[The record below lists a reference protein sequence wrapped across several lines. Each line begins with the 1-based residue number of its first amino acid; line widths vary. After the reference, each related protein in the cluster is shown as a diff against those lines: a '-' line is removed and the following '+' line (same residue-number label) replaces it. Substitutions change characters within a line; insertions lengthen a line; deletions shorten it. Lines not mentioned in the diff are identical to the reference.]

1 MNRTKQGSLFS
12 DSTPTAGGF
21 NGLDGSGLT
30 IPAEEQR
37 LMIRASAGTGKTFQL
52 ANRFVSLLRTSPPD
66 RILASTFTRKAAG
79 EILDR
84 ILLRLAKAVISE
96 DDFHSLQEF
105 AGDPKLQREECARL
119 LTNLTSHLH
128 RLRVGTLDGF
138 FSRLATCFS
147 LELQLPPNWRMIDDL
162 EASQL
167 REEAI
172 NSVLHAGEVQEL
184 RTLVTQIASGNPGR
198 SVHSVILDAIGDF
211 YGIYCDSTGEAWR
224 PFGDLKPPSQAEWD
238 AATERLLTLPLS
250 EKRLETARQGDLKRV
265 ENQDWAGM
273 LSSGLLMKAVNDETY
288 YRKPLP
294 DDLKQVYLEIFAL
307 IRRHELFI
315 WGRKTEATY
324 ELIEK
329 FDVEYRRLK
338 RQRGGLE
345 FNDVT
350 RCLAQSLGEKA
361 TSDLTHRLDGRID
374 HLLLDEFQDTSP
386 DQWNVLYPF
395 ARDAVGAD
403 GKSFFCVG
411 DAKQAIYGW
420 RGGEAAIFDTLAS
433 QLSGLTQKPLNKS
446 FRSSPVVID
455 AVNQIFRGMI
465 AHDNFDREMKTI
477 QNWSGAFPEHATART
492 ELPGHFCL
500 RTSPDKN
507 EDGEDLRGQLF
518 EYVAQLAKETLE
530 KHPQGTIGILTR
542 KNDAIG
548 QIIFELNRLGVD
560 ASEEGGNPLT
570 DSAAVQLLLSLF
582 QLADHPGHTIALFH
596 VANSPLGR
604 IVNLSPDDSEEDVH
618 RFAER
623 LREKLVQRGYG
634 DFISSLVPQLAVHCS
649 RRELRRLIQMTSLAD
664 QFDTLPHTLRPSEFV
679 EFIENQKVKEP
690 TDSRVRVMSIHQSK
704 GLQFDT
710 VIFAEAD
717 GSWSTPAPK
726 FYSLRS
732 HPTEPAEVVVTARR
746 LEDQPLFPTGVRRAF
761 EQTIERDITGQLCLL
776 YVALTRAIHNLQVV
790 VQPCKPTSK
799 ESSLPKTFAGILRA
813 ALAPDKRRTPETILY
828 ESGDPNWFAGLA
840 RKVEKPKDKPALQTL
855 TKVEFVKKSTVRNL
869 ARVSP
874 SQSKKSPR
882 VPMKT
887 VLPTTKSRG
896 RERGTLIHAWME
908 QVVWIENQ
916 PPEDVM
922 RRSSIAYSFSSQEL
936 DGVYA
941 DFLRMLQRSEVRK
954 LLSDAEYRASVYSL
968 FPEKLQETIQ
978 SKDVVIE
985 VRNERRFSV
994 PDRNGLLVGSLDRLV
1009 TFRVDGQVVAADIID
1024 FKTDGIGNDVI
1035 EFEDRMQV
1043 YRPQLRSYRRA
1054 VEKLYGIPQECIAAR
1069 IVLLAAGRVIEVDP

>member
-1 MNRTKQGSLFS
+1 MNRAKQGSLFS
-12 DSTPTAGGF
+12 DSTPNASSL
-21 NGLDGSGLT
+21 NLAEGSRLA
-30 IPAEEQR
+30 IPVEEQR

-105 AGDPKLQREECARL
+105 AGAPKLDREECSRL
-119 LTNLTSHLH
+119 LTSLTSHLH

-162 EASQL
+162 EAAQL

-224 PFGDLKPPSQAEWD
+224 PFGDLKPPSQEEWD
-238 AATERLLTLPLS
+238 AAAECLRTTPLS
-250 EKRLETARQGDLKRV
+250 DKRMEKARIGDLERM

-273 LSSGLLMKAVNDETY
+273 LKGGLLMKAVNNETY
-288 YRKPLP
+288 YRKELP
-294 DDLKQVYLEIFAL
+294 ENIKQAYLDIFAL
-307 IRRHELFI
+307 VRRHELFV

-324 ELIEK
+324 RLIEK
-329 FDVEYRRLK
+329 FDAEYRRLK

-433 QLSGLTQKPLNKS
+433 QLSGLIQKPLNKS

-465 AHDNFDREMKTI
+465 AHDNFDREKNTI
-477 QNWSGAFPEHATART
+477 QNWSGAFPEHETART

-507 EDGEDLRGQLF
+507 EDGENLRSQLF
-518 EYVAQLAKETLE
+518 EHVAHLAKETLE

-596 VANSPLGR
+596 VANSPLGQ
-604 IVNLSPDDSEEDVH
+604 ILNLSFDDSEEDVH

-634 DFISSLVPQLAVHCS
+634 DFISSLVPKLAQHCS

-690 TDSRVRVMSIHQSK
+690 TDARVRVMSIHQSK

-717 GSWSTPAPK
+717 GLWSTPAPK

-746 LEDQPLFPTGVRRAF
+746 LDDQPLFPSAVRRAY
-761 EQTIERDITGQLCLL
+761 EQTIERDVTGQLCLL

-790 VQPCKPTSK
+790 VQPCKPSSK

-813 ALAPDKRRTPETILY
+813 ALAPGKRRTAETILY
-828 ESGDPNWFAGLA
+828 ESGDPNWFASLVS
-840 RKVEKPKDKPALQTL
+840 KDEEPEEKPEPETL
-855 TKVEFVKKSTVRNL
+855 TKVEFAKKPTVRNL
-869 ARVSP
+869 ARVTP
-874 SQSKKSPR
+874 SQTKKSLR

-887 VLPTTKSRG
+887 VLPTTKSG
-896 RERGTLIHAWME
+896 ARERGTLIHSWME
-908 QVVWIENQ
+908 QLTWMERQ
-916 PPEDVM
+916 PPEEVLKN
-922 RRSSIAYSFSSQEL
+922 SSIAYSFSPKEL
-936 DGVYA
+936 EGVYA
-941 DFLRMLQRSEVRK
+941 GFLKMLKRKEVK
-954 LLSDAEYRASVYSL
+954 QLLSEEEYRNSAPSL
-968 FPEKLQETIQ
+968 FPEKLRDAIRNE
-978 SKDVVIE
+978 DLVIE
-985 VRNERRFSV
+985 VRNERKFAV
-994 PDRNGLLVGSLDRLV
+994 PDRNGLLVGSFDRLV
-1009 TFRVDGQVVAADIID
+1009 TFRVNGQVVAADIID

-1069 IVLLAAGRVIEVDP
+1069 IVLLAAGRVIPVDP